1 MERKDLIKVV
11 GIEVADCI
19 AMRDFVKRRKDVKRI
34 NKMSLKDVINEACA
48 HLESYNIDGIIT
60 DFSTATLTAYECS
73 YVLSIIAYAW
83 CDKHAY
89 KRVVGTYS
97 VNDDNGYLTLDLSVD
112 PVIYAV

>member
-19 AMRDFVKRRKDVKRI
+19 SMRDFTKRRKDIKRI
-34 NKMSLKDVINEACA
+34 NKMSLKDVISDACA
-48 HLESYNIDGIIT
+48 HLESYNTDGIIT
-60 DFSTATLTAYECS
+60 DFSMATLTAYECS
-73 YVLSIIAYAW
+73 FVLSIIAYAW
-83 CDKHAY
+83 SDKHAY

-97 VNDDNGYLTLDLSVD
+97 VNYDNGYLTLDLSVD

>member
-19 AMRDFVKRRKDVKRI
+19 AMRDFTQRRKDVKHI
-34 NKMSLKDVINEACA
+34 NKMSLKDVIIDACA

-60 DFSTATLTAYECS
+60 DFSMATLTAYESS

>member
-1 MERKDLIKVV
+1 MERKDLVKVV
-11 GIEVADCI
+11 SIEVADCI
-19 AMRDFVKRRKDVKRI
+19 AMRDFTKRRKDIKRI
-34 NKMSLKDVINEACA
+34 NKMSLKDVISDACA
-48 HLESYNIDGIIT
+48 HLESSNTDGIIT
-60 DFSTATLTAYECS
+60 DFSMATLTAYECT